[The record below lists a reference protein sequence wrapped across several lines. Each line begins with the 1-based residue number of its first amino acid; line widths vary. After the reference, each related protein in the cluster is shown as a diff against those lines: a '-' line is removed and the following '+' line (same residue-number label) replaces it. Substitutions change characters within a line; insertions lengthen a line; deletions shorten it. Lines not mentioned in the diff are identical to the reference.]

1 MLYNRNKK
9 KKYNI
14 GIKLVG
20 QCMKHLL
27 HICSS
32 LSRRKGEGSTSSK
45 GAGPS
50 SKGDRRSASSSRGG
64 DSVLD
69 IILLF
74 FLFFIFLF
82 ILHIKSNSDSNT
94 VSKLTDRLLL
104 QNQPFRT

>member
-9 KKYNI
+9 KKILI

-64 DSVLD
+64 DSEARGRVYK
-69 IILLF
+69 IIEIF
-74 FLFFIFLF
+74 FLS
-82 ILHIKSNSDSNT
+82 IKLSR
-94 VSKLTDRLLL
+94 K
-104 QNQPFRT
+104 F